1 MSANG
6 AIITTLDFSFFGGGY
21 LEVTGEATGSL
32 PMIFGS
38 SAVVPITGEI
48 QPVTLDFIFQAG
60 IETPTVY
67 GEANLSISFDSYGF
81 IEFGVQRFGEVGQAN
96 QAILFEYTANSA
108 GYVTTH
114 GYFDNTL
121 NFNLDTNIFVFSLGE
136 TSGFING
143 WGVNSTALNISTREY
158 SEDGIN
164 IVDIDK
170 IEFND
175 ALVLVDSN
183 YVEINPNGITYA
195 EIK

>member
-81 IEFGVQRFGEVGQAN
+81 I
-96 QAILFEYTANSA
+96 
-108 GYVTTH
+108 
-114 GYFDNTL
+114 
-121 NFNLDTNIFVFSLGE
+121 
-136 TSGFING
+136 
-143 WGVNSTALNISTREY
+143 
-158 SEDGIN
+158 
-164 IVDIDK
+164 
-170 IEFND
+170 
-175 ALVLVDSN
+175 
-183 YVEINPNGITYA
+183 
-195 EIK
+195 